1 MNKKYINER
10 ARTSASPQQVKLKQI
25 LSETQRSLKRK
36 EIPQKE
42 SWLEE
47 YKRGFPLWDHPMIP
61 PSCYRFEKGA
71 LSCGIIHFS
80 FKLTKND
87 RFVVFKTFGL
97 RPHQT
102 FEGSKKISKFPI
114 WRSIVLPSEF
124 NRYQLL
130 YIFRFLILRSVHSH
144 Q

>member
-1 MNKKYINER
+1 MREQEQVRHLNKQNWN
-10 ARTSASPQQVKLKQI
+10 
-25 LSETQRSLKRK
+25 RSSQKPKGVSKEKKFPKRK
-36 EIPQKE
+36 ADWKNT
-42 SWLEE
+42 
-47 YKRGFPLWDHPMIP
+47 KGGFPCEITQWYHHHVTD
-61 PSCYRFEKGA
+61 FEKGA